1 VLQGKQT
8 KQTGQATLIIE
19 TEQDV
24 EAGHAGD
31 DKAVPPRERQRPSA
45 RVEAELRRRLTA
57 GEWAQDEAL
66 PTVAELAQQY
76 ATSGATVSKV
86 LRKLA
91 DEGLVEVI
99 PRWGT
104 FRR

>member
-1 VLQGKQT
+1 M
-8 KQTGQATLIIE
+8 
-19 TEQDV
+19 
-24 EAGHAGD
+24 
-31 DKAVPPRERQRPSA
+31 PPRERQRPSV
-45 RVEAELRRRLTA
+45 RVEADLRRRLA
-57 GEWAQDEAL
+57 ADEWAHDEAL
-66 PTVAELAQQY
+66 PTVAELAEQY
-76 ATSGATVSKV
+76 STSGATVSKV